1 MRSNRARRR
10 AGIAAA
16 AATACFVA
24 LIAAPATDC
33 KPKRGV
39 RTHPPPLEW
48 PGTVEHVVI
57 VSIDGLAADEVDGE
71 FTPVLMKMIA
81 EGASTVAAQTV
92 TPSLTLP
99 AHTSMVTG
107 LTPDHHRIKWNNY
120 RPSLGNL
127 QATTIFDVAR
137 DNGFTT
143 AVFAGKDKLKHIFQ
157 EDDVDLCFI
166 AQHNDREVMKE
177 AIQHLHTD
185 SPNLMLIHLPDV
197 DRAGHFAGWK
207 SGMQL
212 GVVREADRLV
222 GSLLDAIE
230 VLEMR
235 GKTAVI
241 VTADHGGQ
249 GRHHSSND
257 TDVRTVPW
265 IVWGDSIAHRT
276 LAPVSITA
284 TANTALRLL
293 GVEIPEDW
301 AARDEAVSP

>member
-1 MRSNRARRR
+1 M
-10 AGIAAA
+10 AAA
-16 AATACFVA
+16 AAVACFVA
-24 LIAAPATDC
+24 LVAAPATDG
-33 KPKRGV
+33 KPKRAV
-39 RTHPPPLEW
+39 LTHPPPLEW

-57 VSIDGLAADEVDGE
+57 VSIDGLAADEVGE
-71 FTPVLMKMIA
+71 DFTPVLMKMIA

-107 LTPDHHRIKWNNY
+107 LTPDQHRIKWNSY

-127 QATTIFDVAR
+127 LATTIFDVAR
-137 DNGFTT
+137 DNGLTT
-143 AVFAGKDKLKHIFQ
+143 AVFAGKDKLKHIVQ
-157 EDDVDLCFI
+157 KDDVDLWSI
-166 AQHNDREVMKE
+166 EKRNDREIMKE
-177 AIQHLHTD
+177 AIRHLHGD

-235 GKTAVI
+235 AKTAVI

-265 IVWGDSIAHRT
+265 IVWGDSIAPRP

-284 TANTALRLL
+284 TASTALRLL
-293 GVEIPEDW
+293 GIEIPGDW
-301 AARDEAVSP
+301 VVRDGASPPSQAPAETSP